1 VANVY
6 ALGDAACWLDP
17 RTGRHQ
23 RREHWTAAVE
33 QADIVARNLL
43 TAPGGELLYRGLPYV
58 WSDQHGVRI
67 QTLGAVASD
76 ATVEL
81 IQDDGNRLLALYS
94 KSSQVTGVAAMNNAR
109 VLTRLRP
116 LLERGADL
124 GDVRALL
131 AALPAR

>member
-1 VANVY
+1 MRLSLVLDRCHPAWLYQSLNCFRSILFASSI
-6 ALGDAACWLDP
+6 AL
-17 RTGRHQ
+17 T
-23 RREHWTAAVE
+23 
-33 QADIVARNLL
+33 
-43 TAPGGELLYRGLPYV
+43 
-58 WSDQHGVRI
+58 
-67 QTLGAVASD
+67 
-76 ATVEL
+76 
-81 IQDDGNRLLALYS
+81 